1 MGAQTV
7 VADVA
12 DELARRVVAGDYEAG
27 DLMPSVRQVAEEFEM
42 NRATAQL
49 VLGRLESYGFA
60 QAYRGKGFV
69 IRDVRADGGAE
80 VYRRVFQL
88 SLGTPEVA
96 AEMFRDIVAEERGI
110 VLDALVAYTDGAER
124 LHPGELTAAVDELE
138 TLARTPEPDHRAMLA
153 LELDLVRRLLTVLDH
168 GMRRAV
174 LNSIGETVLD
184 VPEAVAAYYAAGP
197 DLHVLVWRALL
208 AVWESDGGPSAAQL
222 ALFED
227 LFEMYH
233 AKVVARFAELVG
245 ASGEPEAR
253 RSARTA

>member
-1 MGAQTV
+1 
-7 VADVA
+7 
-12 DELARRVVAGDYEAG
+12 
-27 DLMPSVRQVAEEFEM
+27 MPSVRQVAEEFEM

-138 TLARTPEPDHRAMLA
+138 TLARTPSRIIAPCWPWNWIWCDGCSPCST
-153 LELDLVRRLLTVLDH
+153 TVC
-168 GMRRAV
+168 
-174 LNSIGETVLD
+174 
-184 VPEAVAAYYAAGP
+184 AG
-197 DLHVLVWRALL
+197 RC
-208 AVWESDGGPSAAQL
+208 
-222 ALFED
+222 
-227 LFEMYH
+227 
-233 AKVVARFAELVG
+233 
-245 ASGEPEAR
+245 
-253 RSARTA
+253 